1 MNATNPLKLLLSNTG
16 SYTYEASIMYTEWN
30 RTTGKITYEAEVET
44 THVLPNT
51 TKLIRH
57 IQ

>member
-16 SYTYEASIMYTEWN
+16 LYTYEASIMYMEWN

-51 TKLIRH
+51 TKLI
-57 IQ
+57 